1 MRLIV
6 VSALLTAMLVPLV
19 AHDGSVAGAA
29 DLPPGGTFVDD
40 DGGTHEPDIEA
51 IAAEEITL
59 GCNPPAR
66 DRFCPDD
73 PVTRGQMA
81 AFLTRAMGYSDGLGD
96 DRFVDDDGS
105 TFEDDIDRLA
115 AAR

>member
-1 MRLIV
+1 MRLAIFV
-6 VSALLTAMLVPLV
+6 TALF
-19 AHDGSVAGAA
+19 SVAASMTATSTIMPAAAA
-29 DLPPGGTFVDD
+29 DSLSPGGTIVDD

-51 IAAEEITL
+51 IAAEQITL

-81 AFLTRAMGYSDGLGD
+81 AFLTRAVGNLDG
-96 DRFVDDDGS
+96 
-105 TFEDDIDRLA
+105 
-115 AAR
+115 